1 MEIRR
6 PYEQCRTDGPH
17 ADQWTPTTESD
28 PARRV
33 HAAGRQV
40 GYVPSHPTPREG
52 PLSSESHGTKAILAA
67 FVANLGIAIAKFI
80 GFLITSSG
88 SMLAEAIH
96 SVADTANQA
105 LLLFG
110 GRRAKRIADEEHPFG
125 YSRERYF
132 WAFVVAVVLF
142 TMGGVF
148 AVVEGISKVRHPH
161 EVSDIGVAVV
171 ILAVAVVLES
181 FSLRTAIG
189 EAKAMV
195 PGDLKIWNF
204 IRKSKSPEVPV
215 VLLEDTAA
223 LTGLVLAM
231 SAVLLSHFTGNA
243 LWDGLGTISI
253 GVLLLVVA
261 TILAIEMKSL
271 LIGEA
276 ADVDRADAIRS
287 AVLSGEEV
295 RGVIHLR
302 TEHLGPDDLLV
313 AAKVEFDHAL
323 TYVELSDAIDRT
335 EVRVRQVEPGAR
347 LLFIEPD
354 VRRDGDEPSPT
365 PT

>member
-1 MEIRR
+1 L
-6 PYEQCRTDGPH
+6 
-17 ADQWTPTTESD
+17 
-28 PARRV
+28 
-33 HAAGRQV
+33 
-40 GYVPSHPTPREG
+40 PSHPTPREG

-67 FVANLGIAIAKFI
+67 FVANLGIAIAKFV
-80 GFLITSSG
+80 GFLITASG
-88 SMLAEAIH
+88 SMLAESIH

-105 LLLFG
+105 LLLLG

-142 TMGGVF
+142 TMGGAF
-148 AVVEGISKVRHPH
+148 AVIEGIDKIRHPH
-161 EVSDIGVAVV
+161 EVSDIGVAVA
-171 ILAVAVVLES
+171 ILAVAIVLEG
-181 FSLRTAIG
+181 FSLRTAIH
-189 EAKAMV
+189 EAKAMTG
-195 PGDLKIWNF
+195 PDLQIWKF

-231 SAVLLSHFTGNA
+231 AAVLLAHYTGDA

-261 TILAIEMKSL
+261 TVLAIEMKSL

-276 ADVDRADAIRS
+276 ADAPRAGAIRD
-287 AVLSGEEV
+287 ALLSSPDV
-295 RGVIHLR
+295 RDVIHLR
-302 TEHLGPDDLLV
+302 TEHLGPDDLLI

-323 TYVELSDAIDRT
+323 SYVELSDAIDRT
-335 EVRVRQVEPGAR
+335 EVLVRRVEPAAR

-354 VRRDGDEPSPT
+354 VRRDALDGSDRKSAGDGDRDRDADEPT
-365 PT
+365 PA

>member
-1 MEIRR
+1 
-6 PYEQCRTDGPH
+6 
-17 ADQWTPTTESD
+17 
-28 PARRV
+28 V
-33 HAAGRQV
+33 
-40 GYVPSHPTPREG
+40 
-52 PLSSESHGTKAILAA
+52 SSESHGTKAILAA

-88 SMLAEAIH
+88 SMLAESIH

-110 GRRAKRIADEEHPFG
+110 GRRAKRLADAEHPFG

-142 TMGGVF
+142 TMGGLF
-148 AVVEGISKVRHPH
+148 AVLEGIDKIRHPH

-171 ILAVAVVLES
+171 ILAVAIVLES
-181 FSLRTAIG
+181 FSLRTAIH
-189 EAKAMV
+189 EARAMAG
-195 PGDLKIWNF
+195 PELQIWRF

-215 VLLEDTAA
+215 VLLEDMAA

-231 SAVLLSHFTGNA
+231 VAVLLARFTGDA

-253 GVLLLVVA
+253 GALLLVVA
-261 TILAIEMKSL
+261 TVLAIEMKSL

-276 ADVDRADAIRS
+276 ADAPRADAIRDALLAS
-287 AVLSGEEV
+287 PEV

-302 TEHLGPDDLLV
+302 TEHLGPDDLLI

-323 TYVELSDAIDRT
+323 SYLELSDAIDRT
-335 EVRVRQVEPGAR
+335 EVRVREVEPAAR

-354 VRRDGDEPSPT
+354 VRREGAGVAPSATAGDDPDDPRTT
-365 PT
+365 PG

>member
-1 MEIRR
+1 M
-6 PYEQCRTDGPH
+6 
-17 ADQWTPTTESD
+17 
-28 PARRV
+28 
-33 HAAGRQV
+33 
-40 GYVPSHPTPREG
+40 
-52 PLSSESHGTKAILAA
+52 SSESNGTKAILAA
-67 FVANLGIAIAKFI
+67 FVANLGIAVAKFV
-80 GFLITSSG
+80 GFLITASG
-88 SMLAEAIH
+88 SMLAESIH

-110 GRRAKRIADEEHPFG
+110 GRRAKRMPDAEHPFG

-148 AVVEGISKVRHPH
+148 AVVEGINKIRHPH

-171 ILAVAVVLES
+171 ILAVAIVLES
-181 FSLRTAIG
+181 FSLRTAIH

-195 PGDLKIWNF
+195 GNDLEIWKF
-204 IRKSKSPEVPV
+204 IRRSKSPEVPV

-231 SAVLLSHFTGNA
+231 AAVLLAHFTGDA

-276 ADVDRADAIRS
+276 ADAPRAEAIRA
-287 AVLSGEEV
+287 AVLAGAEV

-302 TEHLGPDDLLV
+302 TEHLGPDDLLI

-323 TYVELSDAIDRT
+323 SYVDLSDAIDRT
-335 EVRVRQVEPGAR
+335 EVRVREVEPAAR

-354 VRRDGDEPSPT
+354 VRREGPVLAASAESGDEPT
-365 PT
+365 PG